1 MPKKKPQPRHITPYK
16 GGRTVKRLVLMT
28 PEVAAKTDYVMA
40 QLAKRAGDR
49 VSFSDVWEDRVR
61 WMDAWL
67 RDHPDALLPT
77 APERTPDRADLFIDL
92 SARLLDPMTFAQVR
106 ESLEECSERA
116 GRRVRFIELLE
127 HGIPWLLDW
136 LKHNEGLPP
145 AFAGMKKIGPGRPTA
160 H

>member
-16 GGRTVKRLVLMT
+16 GGRTVRRLVLMT
-28 PEVAAKTDYVMA
+28 PEVAEKTEYVMT
-40 QLAKRAGDR
+40 QLAQRTGGR
-49 VSFSDVWEDRVR
+49 VSFSDLWEDRVR
-61 WMDAWL
+61 WMDDWL
-67 RDHPDALLPT
+67 REHPATPLPA
-77 APERTPDRADLFIDL
+77 APEPPRDRADLFIDL
-92 SARLLDPMTFAQVR
+92 SARLLDPVTFAQVR
-106 ESLEECSERA
+106 QSLDECSERA

-136 LKHNEGLPP
+136 LQHNEGLPR